1 MFFIGITKPKE
12 KALILAGVLLLLLV
26 LAWGIPLL
34 HDYLVGA
41 TQAGCG
47 YATARGGDYA
57 SLGEPIR
64 VLEDLSTLL
73 NGGEIQ
79 LP

>member
-41 TQAGCG
+41 TQAAV
-47 YATARGGDYA
+47 ATQQQEVDDYA